1 MARPMRRNAL
11 AHLLLLA
18 VVFVWGT
25 TFVLIKAALAD
36 VSPLLFNL
44 LRMALAAL
52 VMLALYHRRLRR
64 LSRSQLLPGVVAG
77 IFLAAGYQFQTAGL
91 RLTTPSK
98 SAFLTGMVV
107 VFVPFLSLTRRL
119 RAPGA
124 ARPGVGAFAGAAL
137 GLAGLTMLAVPSGPL
152 LDLASIERG
161 DWLTL
166 CCAFAFSLHLLTL
179 GHSASRVPFQVLAPV
194 QIATAAVVLL
204 VTLPLFEPH
213 PFLHA
218 RPVFFAAWLIAALLS
233 TAAAFAI
240 QSWAQSFLP
249 ASHTALLL
257 ALEPVFAA
265 ATSWLVLGQGLHGRP
280 LAGAALVLSAIVLS
294 ELFPSGGV
302 QPSAHEAA
310 PPVNPSS
317 ETLEKS

>member
-1 MARPMRRNAL
+1 MRRNL
-11 AHLLLLA
+11 WAHLLLLA

-52 VMLALYHRRLRR
+52 VMLALYHRRLRG
-64 LSRSQLLPGVVAG
+64 LARSQWLPGVIAG
-77 IFLAAGYQFQTAGL
+77 VFLAAGYQFQTAGL
-91 RLTTPSK
+91 RLTTPSN

-119 RAPGA
+119 RAPGTP
-124 ARPGVGAFAGAAL
+124 RPGLGAFAGAAL
-137 GLAGLTMLAVPSGPL
+137 GLAGLTLLAVPTGPL
-152 LDLASIERG
+152 WDLASIQRG

-179 GHSASRVPFQVLAPV
+179 GHSASRVPFQVLAPL
-194 QIATAAVVLL
+194 QIATAAVVML

-218 RPVFFAAWLIAALLS
+218 TPVFFAAWLIAALLS

-240 QSWAQSFLP
+240 QSWAQAFLP

-265 ATSWLVLGQGLHGRP
+265 ATSWLVLGEGLHGRP

-310 PPVNPSS
+310 SRAETSS
-317 ETLEKS
+317 ETLKQS

>member
-1 MARPMRRNAL
+1 MRRNL
-11 AHLLLLA
+11 WAHLLLLA

-52 VMLALYHRRLRR
+52 VMLAIYHRRLRG
-64 LSRSQLLPGVVAG
+64 LARSQWLPGVVAG
-77 IFLAAGYQFQTAGL
+77 VFLAAGYQFQTAGL

-124 ARPGVGAFAGAAL
+124 PRPGWGSFAGAVL
-137 GLAGLTMLAVPSGPL
+137 GLAGLTLLAVPTGPL
-152 LDLASIERG
+152 WNLVWDLASIQRG

-166 CCAFAFSLHLLTL
+166 CCAFAFSLHLLAL

-194 QIATAAVVLL
+194 QIATAAAVMLL
-204 VTLPLFEPH
+204 TLPLFEPH
-213 PFLHA
+213 PFLRA
-218 RPVFFAAWLIAALLS
+218 TPVFFAAWLIAALLS

-240 QSWAQSFLP
+240 QSWVQSFLP

-265 ATSWLVLGQGLHGRP
+265 ATAWLVLGQSLHGRP
-280 LAGAALVLSAIVLS
+280 LSGAALVLSAIVLS

-302 QPSAHEAA
+302 QPSTHEAA
-310 PPVNPSS
+310 PPGGCSDKN
-317 ETLEKS
+317 LI

>member
-1 MARPMRRNAL
+1 MRRTLL
-11 AHLLLLA
+11 AHILLLA

-52 VMLALYHRRLRR
+52 VMGLLYHRRLRGLTR
-64 LSRSQLLPGVVAG
+64 KEWLPGVLAG
-77 IFLAAGYQFQTAGL
+77 IFLAGGYQFQTAGL

-124 ARPGVGAFAGAAL
+124 GRPGPGAFAGASL
-137 GLAGLTMLAVPSGPL
+137 GLAGLALLAVPTGPL
-152 LDLASIERG
+152 WNLTSIQRG

-166 CCAFAFSLHLLTL
+166 CCAFSFSLHLLTL
-179 GHSASRVPFQVLAPV
+179 GHSASRIPFQILAPV
-194 QIATAAVVLL
+194 QIATAAVVMLL
-204 VTLPLFEPH
+204 TLPMFEPH
-213 PFLHA
+213 PFLHPA
-218 RPVFFAAWLIAALLS
+218 PVFFAAWLIAALLS

-240 QSWAQSFLP
+240 QTWAQSFLP

-265 ATSWLVLGQGLHGRP
+265 ATSWLILGEGLHGRA
-280 LAGAALVLSAIVLS
+280 LAGAILVLAAIVVS

-310 PPVNPSS
+310 QPVKTSS
-317 ETLEKS
+317 ETLEQG